1 MPRYAQIISTGR
13 CVPDKVMTNADVESL
28 LGESVD
34 QWLIA
39 NVGIRERRV
48 MTDEQA
54 TSDLAV
60 VAARQA
66 LDRAGLKPSELDLV
80 IVATDTPDYVSPA
93 TSSVVQAKLGAINA
107 GTFDVN
113 CACAGWVTATDL
125 AARYIATDPD
135 YRHVL
140 VVGAYGMT
148 KFVDWKDKHTCTLFA
163 DGAGAIILSA
173 GDEPGYLAGKLL
185 AHGEYHDAL
194 GIYSGGTYRPATPEN
209 VAAYGKPKVQFVKK
223 FPKTFNSDNW
233 PPLIRATV
241 AKAGLTPDDIDF
253 YLFTQLN
260 LRTIEF
266 MMDNLGQPMSKTHW
280 VMDKWGYTGAACIP
294 MALDDALYGGRAA
307 HGQPNGPRK
316 GDNVIF
322 CASGG
327 GLAMAVTVWKWTA
340 DSG

>member
-1 MPRYAQIISTGR
+1 
-13 CVPDKVMTNADVESL
+13 MTNADVELL

-39 NVGIRERRV
+39 NVGIRERRI
-48 MTDEQA
+48 MADEQA
-54 TSDLAV
+54 TSDLAL

-66 LDRAGLKPSELDLV
+66 LDRAGLKPADLDLV

-93 TSSVVQAKLGAINA
+93 TSSVVQAKLGAVNA

-125 AARYIATDPD
+125 AARYIAADPD
-135 YRHVL
+135 YQHVL

-173 GDEPGYLAGKLL
+173 GDEPGYLAGKML
-185 AHGEYHDAL
+185 ARGEYHDAL
-194 GIYSGGTYRPATPEN
+194 GIYSGGTRRPATPEN

-233 PPLIRATV
+233 PPLIRAAI
-241 AKAGLTPDDIDF
+241 AKAGLTPDDVDF

-316 GDNVIF
+316 GDYVIF

-340 DSG
+340 ASG